1 MTWLDV
7 LIIVVT
13 GVAALMGAKTG
24 LIGALFT
31 VGAVLIGWLLAG
43 RWADNIGG
51 LFGDSLSN
59 DTIVTV
65 ISYAIILAVTVFLGR
80 VVARVVR
87 PILGLVTLGMS
98 GMVDKLGGLA
108 LGVLVGVFL
117 AGATFMGLARLAYNF
132 EVEELGEDIAAVAT
146 ERLQQVDEVGN
157 VVESVLSVS
166 TTAPIFDQ
174 VREGVESAL
183 MDSTSAPLFVD
194 VATALPGSTL
204 GFVPDDFKVALE
216 ILDHRITESEGSP

>member
-1 MTWLDV
+1 MNWLDF
-7 LIIVVT
+7 LILIVIAI
-13 GVAALMGAKTG
+13 GALMGLKAG

-31 VGAVLIGWLLAG
+31 VGAVLIGWLVAG

-65 ISYAIILAVTVFLGR
+65 ISYAIILAVMVFLGR
-80 VVARVVR
+80 VVARVAK

-98 GMVDKLGGLA
+98 GMVDRLGGLA

-117 AGATFMGLARLAYNF
+117 AGAVFMGLARLAYNF
-132 EVEELGEDIAAVAT
+132 EVEELGEGIAVVVT
-146 ERLQQVDEVGN
+146 ERLPQV
-157 VVESVLSVS
+157 
-166 TTAPIFDQ
+166 DQ

-183 MDSTSAPLFVD
+183 IESTSAPIFVD
-194 VATALPGSTL
+194 VATALPGDTL
-204 GFVPDDFKVALE
+204 GFVPDDFRVALE
-216 ILDHRITESEGSP
+216 ILDQRITESDGSP